1 MTTNQSFQASREW
14 WSQRWLDLLDSYR
27 FKKRLE
33 RGRNYARQGNI
44 LSIKFEESQV
54 LARVQGTDPEPYKVS
69 LFLDKFDDEQ
79 WGYVVETMSQ
89 KAIYAAK
96 LLAGE
101 MPQNIEEVFTT
112 NGLSLFPFTLSEV
125 KSRCSCPD
133 KANPCKHVAA
143 VYYQLGDRFSE
154 DPFVLF
160 QLRGRTKDEVLTSLR
175 EFRSKGDKGEVKIQN
190 SKFPDSPRAGFE
202 PRFVDRSRES
212 SAKSAPTTPDS
223 RLPTPSFWQYNEPL
237 DPSLVVIAPS
247 LSGETILDVLGEIP
261 VAELETDEADRGDAT
276 ASGMVQQYFTN
287 LYQQA
292 SQQAAIAAMSTG

>member
-1 MTTNQSFQASREW
+1 MTNFSFQASREW

-44 LSIKFEESQV
+44 LSIKFEKSQV

-69 LFLDKFDDEQ
+69 LSLEPFSDEQ
-79 WGYVVETMSQ
+79 WGYIVETMSQ

-112 NGLSLFPFTLSEV
+112 NGLSLFPFTLAEV
-125 KSRCSCPD
+125 RSRCSCPD

-160 QLRGRTKDEVLTSLR
+160 QLRGRTKDQILTALR
-175 EFRSKGDKGEVKIQN
+175 EFRNKGAGSQGDKVDLGDKEDLGNKGEAVM
-190 SKFPDSPRAGFE
+190 
-202 PRFVDRSRES
+202 S
-212 SAKSAPTTPDS
+212 S
-223 RLPTPSFWQYNEPL
+223 
-237 DPSLVVIAPS
+237 
-247 LSGETILDVLGEIP
+247 
-261 VAELETDEADRGDAT
+261 
-276 ASGMVQQYFTN
+276 
-287 LYQQA
+287 
-292 SQQAAIAAMSTG
+292 

>member
-44 LSIKFEESQV
+44 LSIKFEGSQV
-54 LARVQGTDPEPYKVS
+54 LARVQGTDTEPYKVS
-69 LFLDKFDDEQ
+69 LYLEKFDDEQ

-101 MPQNIEEVFTT
+101 MPQNLEEVFTT

-133 KANPCKHVAA
+133 KANPCKHIAA

-175 EFRSKGDKGEVKIQN
+175 ELRSRGDEGTRGQGDKEDKGNKGD
-190 SKFPDSPRAGFE
+190 SL
-202 PRFVDRSRES
+202 
-212 SAKSAPTTPDS
+212 
-223 RLPTPSFWQYNEPL
+223 LPTPYSPLPSPSFWQYNEPL

-247 LSGETILDVLGEIP
+247 LSGETVLDVLGEIP
-261 VAELETDEADRGDAT
+261 VAELETSEAVKGDAT
-276 ASGMVQQYFTN
+276 AAGMVKQYLNN

-292 SQQAAIAAMSTG
+292 SQQAAIAAMTTGGS

>member
-44 LSIKFEESQV
+44 LSIKFEGSQV

-69 LFLDKFDDEQ
+69 LSLEKFDDEQ
-79 WGYVVETMSQ
+79 WSYVVETMSQ
-89 KAIYAAK
+89 KAVYAAK

-125 KSRCSCPD
+125 KSHCSCPD

-143 VYYQLGDRFSE
+143 VSYQLGDRFSD

-175 EFRSKGDKGEVKIQN
+175 EL
-190 SKFPDSPRAGFE
+190 
-202 PRFVDRSRES
+202 RSRGDEE
-212 SAKSAPTTPDS
+212 KSEVRSQKSEVRSQKPEAIRAPRTT
-223 RLPTPSFWQYNEPL
+223 TPSFWQYNEPL

-247 LSGETILDVLGEIP
+247 LSGETVLDVLGEIP
-261 VAELETDEADRGDAT
+261 VAELETDEGDRGDAT
-276 ASGMVQQYFTN
+276 ASGMVQKYLTDI
-287 LYQQA
+287 YQQA

>member
-1 MTTNQSFQASREW
+1 MITNQSFQASREW

-44 LSIKFEESQV
+44 LSIKFEGSQV

-69 LFLDKFDDEQ
+69 LSLEKFDDEQ
-79 WGYVVETMSQ
+79 WRYVVETMSQ

-101 MPQNIEEVFTT
+101 MPQNIEEVFTA

-175 EFRSKGDKGEVKIQN
+175 ELRSKEDKGDKGEVKSQKLALEQSEG
-190 SKFPDSPRAGFE
+190 SKVKTSPR
-202 PRFVDRSRES
+202 
-212 SAKSAPTTPDS
+212 TT
-223 RLPTPSFWQYNEPL
+223 TPSFWQYNEPL

-247 LSGETILDVLGEIP
+247 LSGETVLDVLGEIP
-261 VAELETDEADRGDAT
+261 VAELETDEGDRGDAT
-276 ASGMVQQYFTN
+276 ASGIVQKYLTN

-292 SQQAAIAAMSTG
+292 SQQAAIAAMTTE

>member
-1 MTTNQSFQASREW
+1 MITNQSFQASREW

-44 LSIKFEESQV
+44 LSIKFEGSQV

-69 LFLDKFDDEQ
+69 LFLEKFDDEQ

-101 MPQNIEEVFTT
+101 MPQNIEEVFTA

-175 EFRSKGDKGEVKIQN
+175 ELRSKEDKGDKGEVKSQKLALEQSEG
-190 SKFPDSPRAGFE
+190 SKVKTSPR
-202 PRFVDRSRES
+202 
-212 SAKSAPTTPDS
+212 TT
-223 RLPTPSFWQYNEPL
+223 TPSFWQYNEPL

-247 LSGETILDVLGEIP
+247 LSGETVLDVLGEIP
-261 VAELETDEADRGDAT
+261 VAELETDEGDRGDAT
-276 ASGMVQQYFTN
+276 ASGIVQKYLTN

-292 SQQAAIAAMSTG
+292 SQQAAIAAMTTE

>member
-1 MTTNQSFQASREW
+1 MTTNQNFQASREW

-44 LSIKFEESQV
+44 LSIKFEGSQV
-54 LARVQGTDPEPYKVS
+54 LARVQGTDPDPYKVS
-69 LFLDKFDDEQ
+69 LSLEKFDDEQ

-125 KSRCSCPD
+125 KSHCSCPD

-160 QLRGRTKDEVLTSLR
+160 QLRGRTKDEVITSLR
-175 EFRSKGDKGEVKIQN
+175 EFRSREDKGYKEEVKSQQ
-190 SKFPDSPRAGFE
+190 SK
-202 PRFVDRSRES
+202 VKS
-212 SAKSAPTTPDS
+212 SAPNPQPLAPS
-223 RLPTPSFWQYNEPL
+223 PSFWQYNEPL

-247 LSGETILDVLGEIP
+247 LGGETVLNVLGEIP
-261 VAELETDEADRGDAT
+261 VAELETSEVDRGDAT
-276 ASGMVQQYFTN
+276 ASGIVQQY
-287 LYQQA
+287 LIGIYQQA
-292 SQQAAIAAMSTG
+292 SQQAAIAAMSTGG

>member
-1 MTTNQSFQASREW
+1 MTTSQSFQASREW

-33 RGRNYARQGNI
+33 RGRTYARQGNI
-44 LSIKFEESQV
+44 LSIKFEGSQV

-69 LFLDKFDDEQ
+69 LYLEKFDDEQ

-89 KAIYAAK
+89 KAVYAAK

-101 MPQNIEEVFTT
+101 MPQNIEEVFTA

-175 EFRSKGDKGEVKIQN
+175 EFRSQEEKSKVKSQK
-190 SKFPDSPRAGFE
+190 SKFPDSH
-202 PRFVDRSRES
+202 
-212 SAKSAPTTPDS
+212 SATPGS
-223 RLPTPSFWQYNEPL
+223 RLPTASFWQYNESL

-247 LSGETILDVLGEIP
+247 LSGETVLDVLGEIP
-261 VAELETDEADRGDAT
+261 VAELETDEGDRGDAT
-276 ASGMVQQYFTN
+276 ASGMVQKYLTDI
-287 LYQQA
+287 YQQA